1 MHRRNMSPGTNV
13 ACALYDEALQHA
25 GASEWSAQHLG
36 VPQNRI
42 NTHTCPP
49 ANAVTEVAEASG
61 SHEAPAK
68 RRLGCYFCNDV
79 VAPLDS
85 TVDRTLE
92 QQCTVAR
99 PGLASIAGN
108 QPVVYVAMTLSST
121 SLHLHMALHRYISDT
136 TLAVFTSSCQSMETH
151 YLPQGMHI
159 QWPACKQ
166 SYPRRHLQC
175 LFSAMSFA
183 CGLIA

>member
-1 MHRRNMSPGTNV
+1 MP
-13 ACALYDEALQHA
+13 LQP
-25 GASEWSAQHLG
+25 EWSAQHLG
-36 VPQNRI
+36 VPQDRI
-42 NTHTCPP
+42 SANICPP
-49 ANAVTEVAEASG
+49 PIAVSEIADSTG

-108 QPVVYVAMTLSST
+108 QPLVCGTMTLSST
-121 SLHLHMALHRYISDT
+121 PLHLRMALHRYICLPTFVWCVIHSAADT
-136 TLAVFTSSCQSMETH
+136 RRAVSTSLCQSLETH
-151 YLPQGMHI
+151 YLPQGIHM

-166 SYPRRHLQC
+166 SYQKCQLQC
-175 LFSAMSFA
+175 LFSSLDFA
-183 CGLIA
+183 HGLVT

>member
-1 MHRRNMSPGTNV
+1 MVTTASWRPSEQNQYVYLSSSNV
-13 ACALYDEALQHA
+13 
-25 GASEWSAQHLG
+25 
-36 VPQNRI
+36 
-42 NTHTCPP
+42 
-49 ANAVTEVAEASG
+49 VTEVASATD

-108 QPVVYVAMTLSST
+108 QPPVCGAMTLSST
-121 SLHLHMALHRYISDT
+121 SLRLRMALHRYICLPSFAWYVIHGAVNT
-136 TLAVFTSSCQSMETH
+136 SLAVFTSMCESLGMH
-151 YLPQGMHI
+151 YLP
-159 QWPACKQ
+159 
-166 SYPRRHLQC
+166 
-175 LFSAMSFA
+175 
-183 CGLIA
+183 